1 MGHKQYLMPVSCLCA
16 LVQTSMAYIHLVARV
31 HRLEIWRCW
40 RRLSMHG
47 LHCHSQ
53 RRESVAF
60 KAWKMLVSVTHQS
73 CLLQLCCVLQRRVAL
88 VCLGHL
94 GKIPGM
100 CLVTALYCTGGCARI
115 RCKIPLSTAGV
126 RVAASIASVRVAAS
140 TAGPRTG
147 TAD

>member
-1 MGHKQYLMPVSCLCA
+1 
-16 LVQTSMAYIHLVARV
+16 
-31 HRLEIWRCW
+31 
-40 RRLSMHG
+40 MHG

-53 RRESVAF
+53 RRESVAC
-60 KAWKMLVSVTHQS
+60 KAWKMLVSDTHQC

-147 TAD
+147 MRTGAGAILISQADAILTSHNESLAASPATKICAIIGPFASADMIH